1 MAMKWEKFIEDAK
14 LDPGRYYRS
23 PADVVRDRRLSN
35 EERLSI
41 LAAWEK
47 DALAL
52 SVAEDENM
60 AGGEP
65 SQLAQV
71 VKARMEVEQSM
82 GQSSP
87 EGGQD
92 GGKIGN

>member
-41 LAAWEK
+41 LAAWER
-47 DALAL
+47 DARAP
-52 SVAEDENM
+52 SVADDENM
-60 AGGEP
+60 SRVEQGH
-65 SQLAQV
+65 LAQV

-82 GQSSP
+82 P
-87 EGGQD
+87 EAPALAEPPR
-92 GGKIGN
+92 KER